1 MSDIVD
7 RVMKLVML
15 ASSPEKEE
23 ARTAAHKACELIREH
38 KLQVTLS
45 VHAAHVAAAHRQPPS
60 QPQGFIRCPR
70 HGYLSY
76 GGNCPGCALEELR
89 RQTQWQRPTPPP
101 REIDRC
107 KRCNRP
113 SPNGD
118 LCSRC
123 SSTHDASYT
132 IECKTCGAFVRGVS
146 AQGVCDRAA
155 AAGFYTAGDDTFCS
169 RH

>member
-45 VHAAHVAAAHRQPPS
+45 VHAAHVAAAHRQPPMPS
-60 QPQGFIRCPR
+60 RCVICGTPKALGAPCVACFIR
-70 HGYLSY
+70 GQQQQQQQQ
-76 GGNCPGCALEELR
+76 
-89 RQTQWQRPTPPP
+89 RQQRPPP
-101 REIDRC
+101 REIERC